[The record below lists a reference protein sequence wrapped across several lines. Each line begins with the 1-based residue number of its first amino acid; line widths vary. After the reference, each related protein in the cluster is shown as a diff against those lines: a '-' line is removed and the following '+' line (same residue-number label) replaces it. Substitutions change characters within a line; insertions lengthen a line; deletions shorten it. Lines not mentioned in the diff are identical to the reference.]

1 VDLCII
7 EGAMAGLVHVDVPR
21 SREQLLSAFA
31 RVHAQA
37 TDVWEQCPAA
47 RFFAPAADGG
57 WSPAR
62 NVTHLVDSL
71 SAVTRALR
79 LPRLV
84 PRLLFGVA
92 RQPSR
97 SFEEVV
103 LTYRNALAGGAG
115 AGRYTPVEVSA
126 GIDPVATRAKLLARW
141 HAALPALS
149 AAIVRWDDAALDRIR
164 LPHPILGKLTV
175 REMLYFSLYHLAHH
189 ANVVA
194 ERQQVAS

>member
-1 VDLCII
+1 MY
-7 EGAMAGLVHVDVPR
+7 GQVHVDVPR

-31 RVHAQA
+31 SVHSQA
-37 TDVWEQCPAA
+37 TEVWRRCSDEQ
-47 RFFAPAADGG
+47 FFAPAADGG

-79 LPRLV
+79 LPRFV
-84 PRLLFGVA
+84 PRLLFGAA

-97 SFEEVV
+97 SLEEVV
-103 LTYRNALAGGAG
+103 LAYRGALSGGAG
-115 AGRYTPVEVSA
+115 AGRYTPSEVSA
-126 GIDPVATRAKLLARW
+126 EADPAATRRQVLARW
-141 HAALPALS
+141 QAALPALS
-149 AAIVRWDDAALDRIR
+149 AAVVRWDEAALDRIR

-175 REMLYFSLYHLAHH
+175 REMLHFSLYHLAHH

-194 ERQQVAS
+194 QRLNKTS